1 MDASVVKNSE
11 MFDWNSLFRSLQDKC
26 QKSGHWNILP
36 LSPDK
41 TSDIGEIVHK
51 VRNDR
56 EECCNLLIPWHHFQE
71 VSDVHML

>member
-1 MDASVVKNSE
+1 MSE
-11 MFDWNSLFRSLQDKC
+11 VRSLKYC
-26 QKSGHWNILP
+26 TIE
-36 LSPDK
+36 PDK